1 MIDNIL
7 ILSPTLRAGKMNY
20 SEGEAGR
27 GGQLILYKLH
37 YKWKKEVNL
46 GLSNINSEY
55 LLWVKTHEVS

>member
-27 GGQLILYKLH
+27 GGQLILYKLDC
-37 YKWKKEVNL
+37 KWKEIPKIWSPDRK
-46 GLSNINSEY
+46 GRSESGER
-55 LLWVKTHEVS
+55 H